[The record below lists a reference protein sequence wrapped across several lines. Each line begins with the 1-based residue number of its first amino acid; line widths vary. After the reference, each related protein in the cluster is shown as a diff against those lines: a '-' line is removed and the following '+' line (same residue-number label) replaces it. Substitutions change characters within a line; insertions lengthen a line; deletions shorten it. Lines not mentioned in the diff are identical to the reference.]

1 MIKVVIVDD
10 QKVVTQG
17 LKALLES
24 EPDIQIIGTG
34 SNGQEAI
41 DLVMELNPDV
51 LLIDQFMPV
60 MDGVAA
66 TRIICSR
73 FANVAVL
80 LLSGSDPDDTIAD
93 ALNAGAKG
101 YLLKNTSAEDLA
113 NSIRSLYR
121 GYSQMGPGL
130 IEKFLAR
137 VNSTTLSSPTAVPS
151 SVHLAQ
157 STDSVLSQLLS
168 TPTQFDGE
176 AMTALLDA
184 VDGPTDAAALM
195 TQIERKLQKYPHHVS
210 ALYLAGRL
218 IGSFQQHSRLSMNYF
233 RLAYQN
239 SQAQSFS
246 VTVRLQIAQ
255 AAWNVN
261 SSEVLGWLKEMLKTW
276 PPKSPQSKFFE
287 NLALVFSESSAAYR
301 LLKATWEIQ
310 HIRGLC
316 DQADTLKS
324 KLSPFNRENEQWF
337 VNESQMSAR

>member
-17 LKALLES
+17 LKALLEA

-41 DLVMELNPDV
+41 DLVMALNPDV
-51 LLIDQFMPV
+51 LLIDQYMPV

-66 TRIICSR
+66 TRTICSR
-73 FANVAVL
+73 FPKVAVL
-80 LLSGSDPDDTIAD
+80 LLSGSDPDETIAD
-93 ALNAGAKG
+93 ALHAGAKG
-101 YLLKNTSAEDLA
+101 YLLKSTSAEDLA

-130 IEKFLAR
+130 IEKFLAK
-137 VNSTTLSSPTAVPS
+137 VNDKTLSSPTAVES
-151 SVHLAQ
+151 SV
-157 STDSVLSQLLS
+157 SVPRPAEKMLSQLLS
-168 TPTQFDGE
+168 TPTQFDIE
-176 AMTALLDA
+176 IMTELLDS
-184 VDGPTDAAALM
+184 VEGPPSAADLM
-195 TQIERKLQKYPHHVS
+195 AQIERKLQNHPHHVS

-246 VTVRLQIAQ
+246 VSVRLQIAQ
-255 AAWNVN
+255 AAWNIN

-276 PPKSPQSKFFE
+276 PPKLPQSKFFE
-287 NLALVFSESSAAYR
+287 NLAQVFSQSSAPYR

-310 HIRGLC
+310 QLRGLC
-316 DQADTLKS
+316 DEADTLKS
-324 KLSPFNRENEQWF
+324 RLDLFNSENEQWL
-337 VNESQMSAR
+337 VNE

>member
-17 LKALLES
+17 LRALLES

-41 DLVMELNPDV
+41 DLVTELSPDV

-73 FANVAVL
+73 FSNIAVL

-130 IEKFLAR
+130 IEKFLAK
-137 VNSTTLSSPTAVPS
+137 VNAKTLSSPTAVQS
-151 SVHLAQ
+151 SGPLMQ
-157 STDSVLSQLLS
+157 SAENALSQLLN
-168 TPTQFDGE
+168 TPTQFDSA
-176 AMTALLDA
+176 AMTALLDS
-184 VDGPTDAAALM
+184 VNGPVAAATLM
-195 TQIERKLQKYPHHVS
+195 TQIERKLQKHPHHVS
-210 ALYLAGRL
+210 ALYLAGQL

-239 SQAQSFS
+239 SQAQSFA
-246 VTVRLQIAQ
+246 VPVRLQIAQ
-255 AAWNVN
+255 AAWNIN

-276 PPKSPQSKFFE
+276 PPKLSQSKFFE
-287 NLALVFSESSAAYR
+287 HLEIAFSPSSVAYR

-310 HIRGLC
+310 QIRGLC
-316 DQADTLKS
+316 DEADTLKS
-324 KLSPFNRENEQWF
+324 KLSLLNSENQEWLVKQ
-337 VNESQMSAR
+337 

>member
-41 DLVMELNPDV
+41 DLVTELNPDV
-51 LLIDQFMPV
+51 LLIDQYMPV
-60 MDGVAA
+60 MDGVTA
-66 TRIICSR
+66 TRVICSR
-73 FANVAVL
+73 FAKIAVL

-101 YLLKNTSAEDLA
+101 YLLKSTSAEDLA
-113 NSIRSLYR
+113 NSIRTLYR

-130 IEKFLAR
+130 IEKFLAT
-137 VNSTTLSSPTAVPS
+137 VNTKTLSSPPSAQS
-151 SVHLAQ
+151 SVHLPRTAENA
-157 STDSVLSQLLS
+157 LSQVLS
-168 TPTQFDGE
+168 TPTQFNIE
-176 AMTALLDA
+176 AMTALLGS
-184 VDGPTDAAALM
+184 VNGPTSAAALM
-195 TQIERKLQKYPHHVS
+195 TQIERKLQNQPHHVS

-218 IGSFQQHSRLSMNYF
+218 ISSFQQHSRLSMNYF

-246 VTVRLQIAQ
+246 VVVRLEIAQ
-255 AAWNVN
+255 AAWNIN
-261 SSEVLGWLKEMLKTW
+261 SGEVLGWLKEMLKTW
-276 PPKSPQSKFFE
+276 PPKVPQSKFFE
-287 NLALVFSESSAAYR
+287 NLAQVFSSSSAPYR

-310 HIRGLC
+310 QLLGLC
-316 DQADTLKS
+316 EQADTLKS
-324 KLSPFNRENEQWF
+324 SLLVFNSETEQWI
-337 VNESQMSAR
+337 VNE

>member
-41 DLVMELNPDV
+41 DLVMALNPDV

-80 LLSGSDPDDTIAD
+80 LLSGSDPVDTIAD

-101 YLLKNTSAEDLA
+101 YLLKSTSAEDLA

-130 IEKFLAR
+130 IEKFLAKI
-137 VNSTTLSSPTAVPS
+137 NTETPQSPAAVTA
-151 SVHLAQ
+151 SVHLTRPAE
-157 STDSVLSQLLS
+157 DLLSQMLNN
-168 TPTQFDGE
+168 PMQFD
-176 AMTALLDA
+176 MKTITDLLDA
-184 VDGPTDAAALM
+184 VDGPTAAAGLM
-195 TQIERKLQKYPHHVS
+195 TQIERKLQKHPNHVS

-218 IGSFQQHSRLSMNYF
+218 ISSFQQHSRLAMNYF

-246 VTVRLQIAQ
+246 TPVRLQIAQ
-255 AAWNVN
+255 AAWNIN
-261 SSEVLGWLKEMLKTW
+261 SSEVLSWLKEMLKTW
-276 PPKSPQSKFFE
+276 PPQSPSSKFFQH
-287 NLALVFSESSAAYR
+287 LAQVFSLSSPAYR

-316 DQADTLKS
+316 DEADTLKS
-324 KLSPFNRENEQWF
+324 KLSLLNRENEQWL
-337 VNESQMSAR
+337 VNE

>member
-41 DLVMELNPDV
+41 DLVMALNPDV

-66 TRIICSR
+66 TRIICRR

-101 YLLKNTSAEDLA
+101 YLLKSTSAEDLA
-113 NSIRSLYR
+113 NSIRSLHR

-130 IEKFLAR
+130 IEKFLAKI
-137 VNSTTLSSPTAVPS
+137 NTETPPSPTAVQPS
-151 SVHLAQ
+151 VYLAR
-157 STDSVLSQLLS
+157 SAESLLPQLLNN
-168 TPTQFDGE
+168 PMQFDME
-176 AMTALLDA
+176 TIAALLNA
-184 VDGPTDAAALM
+184 VDGPTAAAGLM
-195 TQIERKLQKYPHHVS
+195 TQIERKLQNHPNHVS

-239 SQAQSFS
+239 SQAQNFS
-246 VTVRLQIAQ
+246 TPVRLQIAQ

-276 PPKSPQSKFFE
+276 PPKFPQSKFFE
-287 NLALVFSESSAAYR
+287 NLAQVFSQSSAAYR

-316 DQADTLKS
+316 DEADTLKS
-324 KLSPFNRENEQWF
+324 KLSLLNSKNELWL
-337 VNESQMSAR
+337 VNE